1 MKSLMEQVHETHII
15 TETDHG
21 NYCWTCTL
29 ALGVDT
35 PHPCP
40 TLARAEE
47 LDKVAPLND
56 KKKEA

>member
-1 MKSLMEQVHETHII
+1 MKSLLEQVRENHVI

-29 ALGVDT
+29 ATSTDT

-40 TLARAEE
+40 TMTRAEE
-47 LDKVAPLND
+47 LDAMTPLGNA
-56 KKKEA
+56 EA

>member
-1 MKSLMEQVHETHII
+1 MKSLLEQVRENHVI

-29 ALGVDT
+29 ASGTDT

-40 TLARAEE
+40 TIDRAVE
-47 LDKVAPLND
+47 LDAITPLED
-56 KKKEA
+56 MEA

>member
-1 MKSLMEQVHETHII
+1 MKSLMDLVHEGHVV

-29 ALGVDT
+29 ASGVDT

-47 LDKVAPLND
+47 LDAMTPLED
-56 KKKEA
+56 TEA